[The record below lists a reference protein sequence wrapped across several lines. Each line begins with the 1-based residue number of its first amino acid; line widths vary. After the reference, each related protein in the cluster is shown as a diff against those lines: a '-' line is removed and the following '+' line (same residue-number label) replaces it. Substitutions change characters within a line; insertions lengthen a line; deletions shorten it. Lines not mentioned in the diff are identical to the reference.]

1 MVKKELKRVWNKF
14 ESNLLN
20 ESVTKQ
26 RINKLKTMF
35 NVVSRGI
42 SKDFDKLNRKDIE
55 LFLDNLNRDKFR
67 KIKGGAFSGSTKS
80 DIKKFLRQFFKW
92 YKGDNEFYP
101 KEVAWI
107 KTKIR
112 KDEKPKEK
120 PVLTKQEVIK
130 LANTFSKPEYRIL
143 TLLLWD
149 AGFRI
154 QEMLSVK
161 KQDITWET
169 FYENEKCFW
178 IKCNASKTE
187 KRKIPI
193 PQFQEDIKNFM
204 NSSYFQGLNDTDL
217 VFILSYAYFLRK
229 LKENS
234 QKLLNKKVTC
244 HALRHSSATF
254 YAREFDGNMNML
266 AERYGW
272 AYYSDQLKTYIRRS
286 GAYQKQ
292 GAKKVFVNELL
303 KVREEMT
310 SLREDHN
317 KLQSE
322 VKKLGDALNVIKK
335 VKKSYHAKPK
345 K

>member
-1 MVKKELKRVWNKF
+1 MAKKELKKPTWRNF
-14 ESNLLN
+14 ESHLFN
-20 ESVTKQ
+20 EGVTEK
-26 RINKLKTMF
+26 RRNKLKTMF
-35 NVVSRGI
+35 NIVSRGI
-42 SKDFDKLNRKDIE
+42 SKDFDKLNRTDIE
-55 LFLDNLNRDKFR
+55 QFLNNLNRDKFR
-67 KIKGGAFSGSTKS
+67 KIDNNAFSGCTKS
-80 DIKKFLRQFFKW
+80 DIKKFLKQFWKW
-92 YKGDNEFYP
+92 YKGNNEFYP

-107 KTKIR
+107 KTKIS

-120 PVLTKQEVIK
+120 PVLTRQEVIK

-149 AGFRI
+149 SGFRI
-154 QEMLSVK
+154 MEMLSIK
-161 KQDITWET
+161 KQDITWER

-187 KRKIPI
+187 ERKIPV

-204 NSSYFQGLNDTDL
+204 NSSYFQGLKDTDI
-217 VFILSYAYFLRK
+217 VFNLSYEYFLRK

-254 YAREFDGNMNML
+254 YAGELDGNMNML

-272 AYYSDQLKTYIRRS
+272 AYSSDQLKTYIRRS

-303 KVREEMT
+303 KVREEMA
-310 SLREDHN
+310 SLSEKHN

-322 VKKLGDALNVIKK
+322 VKKLSEALSFIKK
-335 VKKSYHAKPK
+335 YKKRK
-345 K
+345 

>member
-1 MVKKELKRVWNKF
+1 
-14 ESNLLN
+14 
-20 ESVTKQ
+20 
-26 RINKLKTMF
+26 MF

-42 SKDFDKLNRKDIE
+42 TKQFDKLKRDDIE
-55 LFLDNLNRDKFR
+55 QFLDDLNRDKFK
-67 KIKGGAFSGSTKS
+67 KIDGNVFSGCTKS
-80 DIKKFLRQFFKW
+80 DIKKFLKQFFKW
-92 YKGDNEFYP
+92 YKGNNELYP

-107 KTKIR
+107 KTKIN

-149 AGFRI
+149 SGFRI

-161 KQDITWET
+161 KQDITWEN

-178 IKCNASKTE
+178 VKCNASKTE
-187 KRKIPI
+187 ERKIPI
-193 PQFQEDIKNFM
+193 PQFQEDIKSFM
-204 NSSYFQGLNDTDL
+204 NSSYFQQLKDIDL
-217 VFILSYAYFLRK
+217 IFNISYEYYLRK

-234 QKLLNKKVTC
+234 QSLLGKKVTC

-254 YAREFDGNMNML
+254 YARELDGNMNML

-272 AYYSDQLKTYIRRS
+272 AYSSDQLKTYIRRS

-310 SLREDHN
+310 ALDEKHKKEMAILNTKIDAAQEFIIN
-317 KLQSE
+317 KL
-322 VKKLGDALNVIKK
+322 KKEIKLKK
-335 VKKSYHAKPK
+335 VSLNTN
-345 K
+345 